1 MTSPLPNS
9 QKEWRVPSHLHLAI
23 HDGDMHVWCHF
34 PRTKQLP
41 IGKYLQTTPFREIIC
56 KKTPMDQF
64 ALLSRYTI
72 FVLFLHGVKKK
83 CPFEMHEDSLHGC
96 WVPNPRENRVL
107 RHGSAI
113 SIMHFSFK
121 E

>member
-1 MTSPLPNS
+1 MASPLLNR

-56 KKTPMDQF
+56 KKTPDGSICRYLNNYWLEAHVPRASIF
-64 ALLSRYTI
+64 ILL
-72 FVLFLHGVKKK
+72 F
-83 CPFEMHEDSLHGC
+83 
-96 WVPNPRENRVL
+96 
-107 RHGSAI
+107 
-113 SIMHFSFK
+113 
-121 E
+121 